1 MGKRFDK
8 QQLEAIETL
17 GTNVLVSASAGAGKT
32 GVLVERLTKRTV
44 RDKVSISRIV
54 AMTFTQA
61 AAEEMKKRLAG
72 RLNEEYATAKT
83 EEERLFLAGQLAGL
97 SSADITTIDS
107 YCLKIIRKYYST
119 IGLDPKT
126 TETILDEGTY
136 SKYYFAVL

>member
-72 RLNEEYATAKT
+72 RLNMPQQRQKKSGCSLPDSLQVFPAQISQPSTPTA
-83 EEERLFLAGQLAGL
+83 
-97 SSADITTIDS
+97 
-107 YCLKIIRKYYST
+107 
-119 IGLDPKT
+119 
-126 TETILDEGTY
+126 
-136 SKYYFAVL
+136 

>member
-61 AAEEMKKRLAG
+61 ADLPEDSMKNMPQQRQTKSGCSLPDSLQVFPAQISQPSTP
-72 RLNEEYATAKT
+72 TA
-83 EEERLFLAGQLAGL
+83 
-97 SSADITTIDS
+97 
-107 YCLKIIRKYYST
+107 
-119 IGLDPKT
+119 
-126 TETILDEGTY
+126 
-136 SKYYFAVL
+136 